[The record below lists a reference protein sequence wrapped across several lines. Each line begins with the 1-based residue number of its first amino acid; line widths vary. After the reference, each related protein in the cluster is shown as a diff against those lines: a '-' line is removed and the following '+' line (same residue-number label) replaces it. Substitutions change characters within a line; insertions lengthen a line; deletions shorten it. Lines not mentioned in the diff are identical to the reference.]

1 MWKKK
6 KERRKSYTFSGR
18 VGESARVPAA
28 IRRPQRGQEQ
38 SWVQGTCKRLMRD
51 EKRWQLFCFL
61 FCFSFFSYFWRTNC
75 LGSIKTAR
83 SHTRECRHTHDTFTW
98 DEIEREYVFETEFSP
113 EEFQSI
119 VFIFFVFLLSYSIV
133 SLSCFRFQT
142 KNYIEIKKDNQSIVH
157 IYIRSQ
163 IHLIKEA
170 YVGLKKKKNITQRPR
185 TEEEEEKTLK
195 IKNKKNQKL
204 KEGETYHLTR
214 TGLMYIISILRI
226 SVLPRKVVFP
236 VGSSFQLF
244 YVEVKSLKRPKKEKF
259 FSCCWP
265 DRTASGG
272 K

>member
-1 MWKKK
+1 MKNGDN
-6 KERRKSYTFSGR
+6 FF
-18 VGESARVPAA
+18 V
-28 IRRPQRGQEQ
+28 
-38 SWVQGTCKRLMRD
+38 
-51 EKRWQLFCFL
+51 FCFVFLSSLIFDGQIVWDQSKPRARTPENADTHTTHSHETKLKENMFLKRNFLLKNSNLLSL
-61 FCFSFFSYFWRTNC
+61 F
-75 LGSIKTAR
+75 
-83 SHTRECRHTHDTFTW
+83 
-98 DEIEREYVFETEFSP
+98 
-113 EEFQSI
+113 
-119 VFIFFVFLLSYSIV
+119 FFVFLLSYSIV

-142 KNYIEIKKDNQSIVH
+142 KNYIEIKKDNQNIVH